1 MKLKAYLKLTV
12 KGIIKQRPLIL
23 LTYGIFPIILA
34 LSLGYIERD
43 DFSSKMKEPIF
54 SIKILDQDNTPES
67 KGLINYLESDD
78 IAKLIKIENN
88 SKDIDYTVKI
98 PKGYSKSLKKHQD
111 IDIPIELSKD
121 ASTSKANILVNL
133 VDSYNREMTKSLLI
147 QRNIKNSNIEV
158 GDLNMVF
165 SDINS
170 TKSIKTEIY
179 KVEKTL
185 TSYERH
191 SILFLG
197 FVFIWFISAII
208 TADNL
213 GKEINLENRI
223 LSTGISKVE
232 YFNLE
237 FISNYIMMVVINS
250 IYIFIFRI
258 FNFSFQG
265 SILLLCLIILLQ
277 SLVITL
283 IGSLIVNIFT
293 KKYGIIITQAYL
305 MFYVAIEMIIKGTKL
320 IDMKIFEIL
329 SKYKPDKILSD
340 VYRNYIIYN
349 DFESIGKYL
358 LIIATVSVVLY
369 LINLASVKR
378 KWGLR

>member
-1 MKLKAYLKLTV
+1 
-12 KGIIKQRPLIL
+12 
-23 LTYGIFPIILA
+23 
-34 LSLGYIERD
+34 
-43 DFSSKMKEPIF
+43 MKEPIF

-133 VDSYNREMTKSLLI
+133 VDSYNSEMTKALLI
-147 QRNIKNSNIEV
+147 EENIENSNIEV

-208 TADNL
+208 ASDNL
-213 GKEINLENRI
+213 VKEIDLENRI

-277 SLVITL
+277 SLIITL
-283 IGSLIVNIFT
+283 IGSLIVNIFN

-305 MFYVAIEMIIKGTKL
+305 MFYIAIEMIIKGTKL

-358 LIIATVSVVLY
+358 LIIAIVSVVLY

>member
-1 MKLKAYLKLTV
+1 MRLKAYLKLTV
-12 KGIIKQRPLIL
+12 KGIIKQLPLIL

-34 LSLGYIERD
+34 LSLGYMDQD
-43 DFSSKMKEPIF
+43 DFSSTMKEPIF

-67 KGLINYLESDD
+67 KGLINYLKSDD

-98 PKGYSKSLKKHQD
+98 PKGYSNSLKKYQD
-111 IDIPIELSKD
+111 IDIHIELSKD

-133 VDSYNREMTKSLLI
+133 VDSYNSEITKTILI
-147 QRNIKNSNIEV
+147 EKNIENSNIEV
-158 GDLNMVF
+158 EGLNMVL
-165 SDINS
+165 SVINS

-185 TSYERH
+185 SSYERH

-197 FVFIWFISAII
+197 FVFIWFIIAII

-232 YFNLE
+232 YFNFE
-237 FISNYIMMVVINS
+237 FISNYIMMIVINS
-250 IYIFIFRI
+250 MYIFIFRI

-265 SILLLCLIILLQ
+265 PISILVLIILLQ
-277 SLVITL
+277 SLIITL

-293 KKYGIIITQAYL
+293 KKYGIMITQAYL

-340 VYRNYIIYN
+340 IYRNYIIYN
-349 DFESIGKYL
+349 DFESISKYL
-358 LIIATVSVVLY
+358 LIITISSIVLY
-369 LINLASVKR
+369 LINLVSVKR
-378 KWGLR
+378 EWELK